1 MSGLF
6 YDENAAVKHYDIA
19 FGWERT
25 VEADFLEGCVGRYGL
40 GLGRSLLDVACGT
53 GTFLM
58 EMAKRGWRVA
68 GVDASAEMLKLAR
81 ERVPKAEALVQA
93 DMSAF
98 TLEGRYDVATC
109 WLDSI
114 TYLLRNE
121 QFIEHFRCVAKAL
134 RPGGLYM
141 VDLSFARWARP
152 FWREKAPGWQPHF
165 DEGWLTTRDGVNVY
179 RDGCDGPP
187 CDPVAHTYTEYM
199 RFRVTEAGTTREYV
213 HKSPKR
219 ALHPQELA
227 ALISAS
233 GVFDLAAWFGGKMSL
248 YRPLEETGGND
259 RAYLVLRKRA

>member
-1 MSGLF
+1 MTDLF

-25 VEADFLEGCVGRYGL
+25 IEADFLEGCVERYAPGVE
-40 GLGRSLLDVACGT
+40 RSLLDVACGT
-53 GTFLM
+53 GTFLV

-81 ERVPKAEALVQA
+81 ERVPKAEALVEA
-93 DMSAF
+93 DMADF
-98 TLEGRYDVATC
+98 ALEGRYDVATC

-121 QFIEHFRCVAKAL
+121 QFIEHFRCVAKTL

-141 VDLSFARWARP
+141 VDLEFARWALP
-152 FWREKAPGWQPHF
+152 FWREEASGWQPHF
-165 DEGWLTTRDGVNVY
+165 DEGWSTTRDGIEVY
-179 RDGCDGPP
+179 RDECAGPP
-187 CDPVAHTYTEYM
+187 CDPVAHTYTEHM
-199 RFRVTEAGTTREYV
+199 RFRVTETGTTRE
-213 HKSPKR
+213 HIHTSAKR

-248 YRPLEETGGND
+248 YQPLEETDAKGRGF
-259 RAYLVLRKRA
+259 LILRRR